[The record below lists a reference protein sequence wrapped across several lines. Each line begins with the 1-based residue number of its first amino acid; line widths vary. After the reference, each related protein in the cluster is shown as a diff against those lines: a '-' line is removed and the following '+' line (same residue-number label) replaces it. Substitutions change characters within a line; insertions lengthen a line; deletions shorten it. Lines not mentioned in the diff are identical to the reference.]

1 MTSVRGRC
9 LPPTLNTE
17 PFRETIQD
25 RLKKMSFRQRGTGW
39 IAPPLRNYP
48 KTHSIMDERE
58 VS

>member
-1 MTSVRGRC
+1 
-9 LPPTLNTE
+9 
-17 PFRETIQD
+17 
-25 RLKKMSFRQRGTGW
+25 MSFRQLGTGW